1 MVNEQFGVDSI
12 QLNEIVV
19 PVLTALKLVGA
30 ATIVAAA
37 VTNELDAP
45 VTNDC
50 IPNV

>member
-1 MVNEQFGVDSI
+1 MVNVHPGVDSI

-19 PVLTALKLVGA
+19 PVLVALKLVGA

-45 VTNDC
+45 VIRDW